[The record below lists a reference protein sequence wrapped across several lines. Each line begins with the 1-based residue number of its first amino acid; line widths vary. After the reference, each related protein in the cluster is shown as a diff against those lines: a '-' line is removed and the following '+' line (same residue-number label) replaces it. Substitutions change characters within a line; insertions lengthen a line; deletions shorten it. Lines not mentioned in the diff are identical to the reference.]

1 MLNKAR
7 KKKAV
12 VLVIVVLVM
21 AIVGTN
27 AMRGEFIPTA
37 RDTAMPPQGALFT
50 PARDYDFELM
60 GQFGDIRYYF
70 RADRD
75 IILVR
80 DVHGR
85 FEWMT
90 GLNAPFG
97 MDLDG
102 AIAAAQS
109 DEELRRVAEP
119 REAMLNAT
127 WTAFANSLLSIET
140 INDHLNH
147 GIISSSSQNGA
158 RSQLF
163 EIAHGHFRL
172 DVDFYI
178 MDVQIPVHIFL
189 CNSGI
194 TYRIFNE
201 ELAGSN
207 LHQVAAIV
215 LTPFLGAAGGGRYF
229 FDFETMAYGQREYM
243 PMVPGYA
250 VIPDG
255 SGALFRFNEN
265 HVSFNAYEG
274 FVFGQNPSESTNPLS
289 SSRGSRARPS
299 PRMPVFG
306 VSHGYNQQA
315 FAAWATDG
323 AQHMEI
329 VFMPHGNT
337 TLYNFVYPRFRR
349 SGIIAQI
356 YNRSGSAFTTTFPN
370 PMEFD
375 ITMEYRFLHGEDANY
390 VGIARAYRAH
400 LIEEDVLTV
409 GTVPQDG
416 IVPVRLDF
424 LMSDVRRSILGRTNV
439 VTTTA
444 SQVEYIIGDMQNSGI
459 ASINGGL
466 HGFQRGGVTTGEPWA
481 LNFTRSIGTARDF
494 RRLFA
499 NMDDIG
505 ADISFAQNYKII
517 NSFQAN
523 LARNQAQH
531 VSRWGIHFMIADE
544 GFQPVTFASYARP
557 DRAVQWFEQQ
567 TTRAI
572 NMGMPSVTVSGITDI
587 LVSHHTWRDSYSPTD
602 VMEMYQEAFANTTVP
617 INAYNPNQYLWQ
629 YVDRFL
635 QAPVFTSQYVLST
648 DTVPFLQL
656 ILNNTMELYA
666 PYSNFN
672 FYTRADMLR
681 MIDFNVFPSFILTY
695 QPAHLLGGTN
705 SSHLFSTE
713 YAIYRDI
720 ILDVYSQIQPI
731 LSRVKGL
738 EWVNRQ
744 VLQNG
749 VVLNTYECG
758 LEVII
763 NYTDEAF
770 YHRGVHVYAQTARV
784 FEGG

>member
-1 MLNKAR
+1 
-7 KKKAV
+7 
-12 VLVIVVLVM
+12 M
-21 AIVGTN
+21 AIAGTHT
-27 AMRGEFIPTA
+27 MFGEFIPTA
-37 RDTAMPPQGALFT
+37 RDTATPPQAAEFT
-50 PARDYDFELM
+50 PARDDEFELM

-80 DVHGR
+80 DIHDR

-97 MDLDG
+97 MELDG
-102 AIAAAQS
+102 IIAAAQT

-140 INDHLNH
+140 INEHLNH
-147 GIISSSSQNGA
+147 GIISSASQSGA
-158 RSQLF
+158 RSVLM
-163 EIAHGHFRL
+163 EVGAGHFRL
-172 DVDFYI
+172 DVDFYA

-189 CNSGI
+189 TETGI
-194 TYRIFNE
+194 TYRIFDE
-201 ELAGSN
+201 ELTGSN
-207 LHQVAAIV
+207 LHHVAAIV
-215 LTPFLGAAGGGRYF
+215 LTPFLGAAGGARYF
-229 FDFETMAYGQREYM
+229 FDFETGAYGPREYM
-243 PMVPGYA
+243 PMIPGYA
-250 VIPDG
+250 LIPDG

-274 FVFGQNPSESTNPLS
+274 FVFGQNPAEAVNPRSLS
-289 SSRGSRARPS
+289 LADARPS

-306 VSHGYNQQA
+306 VNHGYNQQA
-315 FAAWATDG
+315 FAAWATQG
-323 AQHMEI
+323 AEHMEI

-356 YNRSGSAFTTTFPN
+356 YNRAGSAFTTTFPN

-375 ITMEYRFLHGEDANY
+375 ITMEYTFLHGEDANH
-390 VGIARAYRAH
+390 VGIARTYRAH
-400 LIEEDVLTV
+400 LIEEGILTP
-409 GTVPQDG
+409 GTVSQDG

-424 LMSDVRRSILGRTNV
+424 LMSDVRNSIIGRTNV

-444 SQVEYIIGDMQNSGI
+444 SQVEYIINDMYDSGI

-466 HGFQRGGVTTGEPWA
+466 HGFQRGGVTTGNPGR
-481 LNFTRSIGTARDF
+481 LNFSRAIGSARDF
-494 RRLFA
+494 RRLFSS
-499 NMDDIG
+499 MEDIG
-505 ADISFAQNYKII
+505 ADISFAQNYTVI
-517 NSFQAN
+517 NNFQVN
-523 LARNQAQH
+523 MTRNQAQH
-531 VSRWGIHFMIADE
+531 VSRWGMSFMIP
-544 GFQPVTFASYARP
+544 GMNLPVNSGGYARP
-557 DRAVQWFEQQ
+557 YRSVEWFQNQ

-572 NMGMPSVTVSGITDI
+572 NMGMPSVTVSGITDM
-587 LVSHHTWRDSYSPTD
+587 LVSHHTWRDSINPSD
-602 VMEMYQEAFANTTVP
+602 VIAMYQDAFANTTVP
-617 INAYNPNQYLWQ
+617 INAFNPNMYLWQ

-635 QAPVFTSQYVLST
+635 HSPVFTSQYVLST

-656 ILNNTMELYA
+656 VLNNTMELYA

-720 ILDVYSQIQPI
+720 ILDVYSQIQPVFAQI
-731 LSRVKGL
+731 KGL

-744 VLQNG
+744 VLENG

-763 NYTDEAF
+763 NYTNEAF
-770 YHRGVHVYAQTARV
+770 YHRGVRVDAQRAGV
-784 FEGG
+784 FNGE